1 MAASIRR
8 WQALF
13 AAVALGLS
21 VFVVTDAVAETGP
34 DELEKLAQEAAPAH
48 ADGDYG
54 RSSSLEEEERL
65 RAAALPE
72 AVSPGFYLEGDE
84 IVVRIYSD
92 VEAPAVESRTV
103 PSRFTRAS
111 LEALKTSVA
120 GLAGAEGVYFGL
132 WYDAERDLVQVSGNL
147 SEDALPEEPLRLGE
161 LRLETTEGGGR
172 LSRSSD
178 TSPHWGGAK
187 IVKSTG
193 GGPCSTGFAVK
204 NSAGTKFMLTAAHCG
219 ALNTVWKSGSY
230 TVGKIVKRA
239 PYPTFDLALIGE
251 KSYGTYIYM
260 GGSTGSGTATG
271 AAANPALYTK
281 YCTSGSSSYEN
292 CDMDTLSLT
301 GVLCAPDGCTS
312 GLAVLVG
319 ISPVRPGDSGGP
331 LVLKGASKVYP
342 RGIVI
347 AGSGLTTYAERWG
360 PIQSY
365 FSVSSVT
372 S

>member
-1 MAASIRR
+1 MAVSIR
-8 WQALF
+8 QALC

-21 VFVVTDAVAETGP
+21 MFVVTDAVAETTP
-34 DELEKLAQEAAPAH
+34 DELEKLAQEADPVH
-48 ADGDYG
+48 SDGEYG
-54 RSSSLEEEERL
+54 YSSSLEEEERF
-65 RAAALPE
+65 RAAALPDS
-72 AVSPGFYLEGDE
+72 VSPGFYLDGEE

-92 VEAPAVESRTV
+92 VEEPVVESRTA

-111 LEALKTSVA
+111 LEALKTSIA

-132 WYDAERDLVQVSGNL
+132 WYDAERDLVRVSGNL
-147 SEDALPEEPLRLGE
+147 SEDALPEEALRLGE
-161 LRLETTEGGGR
+161 VSLEVTEGGGR

-178 TSPHWGGAK
+178 NPPHWGGAK

-193 GGPCSTGFAVK
+193 GAPCSTGFVVK
-204 NSAGTKFMLTAAHCG
+204 NSAGTRFMVTAAHCG

-230 TVGKIVKRA
+230 TVGKITKRA
-239 PYPTFDLALIGE
+239 PYPTFDLALISE

-260 GGSTGSGTATG
+260 GGSAGNGTATG
-271 AAANPALYTK
+271 AAANPSLNSK
-281 YCTSGSSSYEN
+281 YCTSGISSNEN

-301 GVLCAPDGCTS
+301 GVFCASDGCTS

-319 ISPVRPGDSGGP
+319 IYPVLPGDSGGP
-331 LVLKGASKVYP
+331 LVMKGSGKVYP

-360 PIQSY
+360 SIKSY